1 MVIVNNK
8 NKESHNSAKNAKTT
22 DWIGWRAVGRGVAGI
37 EDDVKSL
44 KYAHG
49 AHVPI
54 DMNLTKSKESDKKTR
69 TKTNIK
75 SNQ

>member
-1 MVIVNNK
+1 M
-8 NKESHNSAKNAKTT
+8 TGCRT
-22 DWIGWRAVGRGVAGI
+22 GVDGI